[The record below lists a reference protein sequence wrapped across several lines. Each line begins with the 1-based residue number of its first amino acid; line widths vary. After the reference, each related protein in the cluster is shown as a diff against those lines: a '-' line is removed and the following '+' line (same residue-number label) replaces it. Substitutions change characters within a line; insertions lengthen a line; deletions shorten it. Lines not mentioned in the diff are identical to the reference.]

1 MCVLSDHQPANHQE
15 FELSVTGGITV
26 NTGNSKEHCAQDIIS
41 KFEDARTQRI
51 SSESDTVMFEGQ
63 NEHCAQAIISEFED
77 ARTQK
82 VSSESNTVVI
92 KAEIHA
98 ENTDT
103 QHIVHFE
110 EAQDFSDAGSLIT
123 QAPQSQSI
131 HATINALSTWVSA
144 IQPRESWYLAG
155 WIGDSPIDFL
165 VDPGAVVSAISLQSY
180 EKLMESNAIITPMK
194 AMHLELEAANKS
206 DMRVHGMCNLELS
219 VHGLIINIDAVV
231 VDLNCH
237 AILGMD
243 ILGDASKLPFILDLV
258 KGTLPAE
265 VMKPY
270 NSTDSRQQQNVF
282 AETSDSV
289 CIPPHSEVMLWAK
302 LKTNNGRKGPTAGV
316 VLALQT
322 FVQEFGL
329 LVGRSLVRADADDW
343 KIPILIYN
351 SDPCTMKPANCTCNP
366 VIIPAHTRYACRGN
380 PGDPTYRLSGDR
392 NERRRGRATTTFDRC
407 VRCSNRINEQSTC
420 ARSCFISKACEHF
433 PSTGNPYHRPHGG
446 SYA

>member
-41 KFEDARTQRI
+41 EFEDARTQRI

-92 KAEIHA
+92 NAEIHA
-98 ENTDT
+98 ENTDA

-180 EKLMESNAIITPMK
+180 EKLMESNAIITPMR

-258 KGTLPAE
+258 KGTLSGGGYETIQLHRFQAATE
-265 VMKPY
+265 C
-270 NSTDSRQQQNVF
+270 F

-302 LKTNNGRKGPTAGV
+302 LKTNNG
-316 VLALQT
+316 
-322 FVQEFGL
+322 
-329 LVGRSLVRADADDW
+329 
-343 KIPILIYN
+343 
-351 SDPCTMKPANCTCNP
+351 
-366 VIIPAHTRYACRGN
+366 
-380 PGDPTYRLSGDR
+380 
-392 NERRRGRATTTFDRC
+392 
-407 VRCSNRINEQSTC
+407 
-420 ARSCFISKACEHF
+420 
-433 PSTGNPYHRPHGG
+433 
-446 SYA
+446 